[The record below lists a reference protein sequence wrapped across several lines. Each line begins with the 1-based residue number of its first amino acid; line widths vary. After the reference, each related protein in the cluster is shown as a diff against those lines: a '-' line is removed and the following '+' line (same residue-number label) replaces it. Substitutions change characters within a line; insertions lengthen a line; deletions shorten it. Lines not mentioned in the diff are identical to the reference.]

1 MNMLVIFAVVL
12 AMALLFALWMAFTRT
27 GHQAAS
33 VTGVGLSTLRQRM
46 GASAV
51 VVIGIAGVVAVVVA
65 LLAMGEGYTETLRK
79 TGSAD
84 SAIVMRGG
92 SDNEVSS
99 VLTHDSIVVIP
110 NAPGI
115 ARDPQG
121 KPIVSPEVVVAADLP
136 MKSSRK
142 GEEGSAQLRGVSD
155 EAWAVRPNLK
165 IIAGRKFQSGMREL
179 IVGQGAERQFAG
191 LEPGREVM
199 LGNQRWLVTGVF
211 ASGDAMDSEIW
222 GDASVI
228 ADANRRGSSRSSV
241 LVKLTDATAFEGFKA
256 ALTRDPRLQV
266 DVTTTLDYFSK
277 QSANMAKMISVMVA
291 VVGVIMALGAVFGAL
306 NTMFAAVAT
315 RAREIATLRAIGFR
329 GVPVVVAVLLE
340 TMLLALAGGV
350 IGGFLAW
357 LIFDDYTASTMAMGT
372 VGTVSFAF
380 HVSPVLLGQGLLW
393 ALVIGFIGGLF
404 PAVRAA
410 RLPVTTALREL

>member
-1 MNMLVIFAVVL
+1 MNMLVLFVFLV
-12 AMALLFALWMAFTRT
+12 MALFACWMAFTRT
-27 GHQAAS
+27 GRQAAS
-33 VTGVGLSTLRQRM
+33 VTRVGLSTLRQRL

-51 VVIGIAGVVAVVVA
+51 IVVGIAGVVAVVVA
-65 LLAMGEGYTETLRK
+65 LLAMGEGYSETLRK

-84 SAIVMRGG
+84 TVIVMRGG

-99 VLTHDSIVVIP
+99 VLTQDSVVVIP

-115 ARDPQG
+115 ASDPKG

-136 MKSSRK
+136 LKNRSS

-155 EAWAVRPNLK
+155 EAWALRPNLK
-165 IIAGRKFQSGMREL
+165 IVAGRTFQPGVREL

-191 LEPGREVM
+191 LEPGREIM

-222 GDASVI
+222 GDANVV

-241 LVKLTDATAFEGFKA
+241 FVKLTDANAFEGFKA
-256 ALTRDPRLQV
+256 ALARDPRLQV

-277 QSANMAKMISVMVA
+277 QSENMAKMISVMVA
-291 VVGVIMALGAVFGAL
+291 VVGVIMALGALFGAL

-329 GVPVVVAVLLE
+329 GAPVVVAVLLE

-350 IGGFLAW
+350 MGGFLAW
-357 LIFDDYTASTMAMGT
+357 LLFNNYSASTMAMGT

-380 HVSPVLLGQGLLW
+380 HVSLLLLAEGLLW
-393 ALVIGFIGGLF
+393 ALIIGFWGGLF

-410 RLPVTTALREL
+410 RMPVTTALREL